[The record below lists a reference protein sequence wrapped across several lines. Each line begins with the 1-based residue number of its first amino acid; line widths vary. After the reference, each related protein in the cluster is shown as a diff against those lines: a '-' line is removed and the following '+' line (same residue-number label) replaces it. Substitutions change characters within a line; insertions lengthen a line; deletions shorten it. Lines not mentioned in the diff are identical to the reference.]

1 MNTAIWQAR
10 FGRSGFAAGSDF
22 AGSDFAASVFGA
34 SLGSDF
40 AASALSAGFS
50 SVVALGACAA
60 SEGLAS
66 VFALSAGL
74 AASSVFAVASGCF
87 AGSEASADLTSAL
100 AGAASS
106 RTGALPVVTS
116 DITVWPTEE
125 RSSSMPSALA
135 VLVSTGFAS
144 VTLAWGAPLSAL
156 SPTGVVGSRF
166 AAGCGGTR
174 NEASIGWAKLCG
186 VISPGVTS
194 TRAPILVQF
203 HIFTANAIGM
213 RMQPCEAG

>member
-50 SVVALGACAA
+50 SVVALGASAA
-60 SEGLAS
+60 SEG
-66 VFALSAGL
+66 
-74 AASSVFAVASGCF
+74 
-87 AGSEASADLTSAL
+87 LTSAL